1 MAEPIVRI
9 SQGFFE
15 PHMLPRVAVQLEE
28 GRASLEPALRA
39 LAGLL
44 HYYVSIDA
52 ASNSMVNVSVWTSLE
67 AAQQMNTL
75 PAMLAQRDVFAAL
88 GVVFQPI
95 RNYTGLWT
103 IDI

>member
-1 MAEPIVRI
+1 
-9 SQGFFE
+9 
-15 PHMLPRVAVQLEE
+15 
-28 GRASLEPALRA
+28 
-39 LAGLL
+39 
-44 HYYVSIDA
+44 
-52 ASNSMVNVSVWTSLE
+52 MVNVSVWTSLE